1 MTLTQLRTFLVLA
14 ESGSVHA
21 AASQLF
27 VTQSAVSAS
36 LAALQRS
43 LGIQLVRRE
52 GRGLRLTEAGV
63 VYADYIRRALGL
75 LDEAGIAAQS
85 EADPER
91 GTLRIAALTTAGEQ
105 ILPRL
110 LASFRRR
117 HPQVGVQ
124 LEVGNRERVRA
135 LLHRHD
141 VDLLLG
147 GRPPSARESTVLGVR
162 PHELIIVAREC
173 QFAQPDEQRQLDWA
187 NRQTW
192 LLREKGSG
200 TREATTDF
208 LAGLELAT
216 AARTL
221 TVGSNAA
228 IRESVI
234 AGLGATL
241 ISRDAV
247 ARELAEG
254 RLVEVPMPGTPL
266 PRDWYLT
273 ANPGTL
279 PATAMALVAH
289 VLATGD
295 FQPVRGEPT
304 APGGGT
310 LTPVPIRAR
319 RDAQWNTQ
327 PPPNTGTYSTR

>member
-1 MTLTQLRTFLVLA
+1 MTLSQLRTFLVVA
-14 ESGSVHA
+14 DSGSVHA
-21 AASQLF
+21 AASQLY

-36 LAALQRS
+36 MTALQRS
-43 LGIQLVRRE
+43 LGIQLVRRY
-52 GRGLRLTEAGV
+52 GRGVRLTEAGV
-63 VYADYIRRALGL
+63 VYADYIRRVLGL
-75 LDEAGIAAQS
+75 LDEAGTAAQS

-91 GTLRIAALTTAGEQ
+91 GSLRIAALTTAGEQ
-105 ILPRL
+105 ILPRM
-110 LASFRRR
+110 LASFRCRY
-117 HPQVGVQ
+117 PQVGIQ
-124 LEVGNRERVRA
+124 LAVGNRERVRG
-135 LLHRHD
+135 LLQRHD

-147 GRPPSARESTVLGVR
+147 GRPASTRELTVLGVR
-162 PHELIIVAREC
+162 PHELIIVSAEC
-173 QFAQPDEQRQLDWA
+173 PFTEPDEQQLLGWA

-200 TREATTDF
+200 TREATSDF

-228 IRESVI
+228 IRESAI
-234 AGLGATL
+234 AGLGTTL

-247 ARELAEG
+247 ARELFEG
-254 RLVEVPMPGTPL
+254 TLVEVPLPGTPL

-289 VLATGD
+289 ALATGD
-295 FQPVRGEPT
+295 FQPVRPT
-304 APGGGT
+304 PTRAGGGT
-310 LTPVPIRAR
+310 LASVPFRAR
-319 RDAQWNTQ
+319 RDARRSTE
-327 PPPNTGTYSTR
+327 PPSCTGTYSAR